1 MTSDDLKR
9 VRDDFVKSLRLAK
22 TAGFDGIHLHYA
34 NGYLMDNFLRSFSN
48 QRKDSYGGRYI

>member
-48 QRKDSYGGRYI
+48 QRKDSYGGR